1 MKLRRT
7 IDGPVLERD
16 GEHLLLAEPWDDLFQ
31 HIDPVTNLGAV
42 NGQPVAS
49 TTALAPLAPI
59 VSQEVWAAGVTYYV
73 SRDARME
80 ESADAGTSD
89 IYDRV
94 YDAVRPE
101 LFFKSAPH
109 RVVGPGEPVR
119 IRADSAWNIP
129 EPELTLTI
137 SSSGQ
142 IFGYTIGNDMS
153 SRDIEGEN
161 PLYLPQ
167 AKTYDGSASLGPE
180 ILIADGPLSGATR
193 IALLISRRDVVVF
206 EGETEVAQIK
216 RPFAELVDYLTRET
230 SFPHGC
236 FLMTGA
242 GVVPPP
248 EFTLEHGDVV
258 SIAIDGIGTLTN
270 VVA

>member
-7 IDGPVLERD
+7 IEGAVLERD
-16 GEHLLLAEPWDDLFQ
+16 GKHFLLAEPWDDLFR
-31 HIDPVTNLGAV
+31 HRDPVTHLRAADGH
-42 NGQPVAS
+42 PVEP
-49 TTALAPLAPI
+49 TEPLAPI

-101 LFFKSAPH
+101 LFFKASPH

-129 EPELTLTI
+129 EPELTLAI
-137 SSSGQ
+137 SSNGQ
-142 IFGYTIGNDMS
+142 VFGYTIGNDMS

-167 AKTYDGSASLGPE
+167 AKTYDGCASLGPE
-180 ILIADGPLSGATR
+180 ILLADEPPSGNTR
-193 IALLISRRDVVVF
+193 IALLISRHEEMVF

-216 RPFAELVDYLTRET
+216 RPFSELVDYLTRET
-230 SFPHGC
+230 SFPSGC

-248 EFTLEHGDVV
+248 EFTLAHGDIV
-258 SIAIDGIGTLTN
+258 SITIDGIGTLTN
-270 VVA
+270 TVA

>member
-7 IDGPVLERD
+7 IEGAVLERD
-16 GEHLLLAEPWDDLFQ
+16 GKHLLLAEPWDDLFR
-31 HIDPVTNLGAV
+31 HSDPVTNLRTAGGHPV
-42 NGQPVAS
+42 NP
-49 TTALAPLAPI
+49 TAPLAPI
-59 VSQEVWAAGVTYYV
+59 VAQEVWAAGVTYYV

-101 LFFKSAPH
+101 LFFKASPH

-129 EPELTLTI
+129 EPELTLAI
-137 SSSGQ
+137 SSNGHV
-142 IFGYTIGNDMS
+142 FGYTIGNDMS

-167 AKTYDGSASLGPE
+167 AKTYDGCAALGPE
-180 ILIADGPLSGATR
+180 ILVAEGPLSGDTR
-193 IALLISRRDVVVF
+193 IALFISRHGALVF

-216 RPFAELVDYLTRET
+216 RPFSELVDYLTRET
-230 SFPHGC
+230 SFPNGC

-248 EFTLEHGDVV
+248 EFTLEHGDIV
-258 SIAIDGIGTLTN
+258 SITIDGIGTLTN